1 MNRCLNV
8 IVVGSGVA
16 GMAFAHRLSVL
27 AGKGEV
33 DIRILSKAPPE
44 TSNSH
49 AAQGGVAAVIDPTD
63 SWEQHRDDTLVVGAG
78 RCDPNVVEMVVREG
92 PQCIQELLGFGAR
105 FDADADG
112 SLNAAREG
120 GHGAARIVH
129 HQDSTGAELVRVLRE
144 QVERSD
150 AIRIEEPMHA
160 VDLLLDESGEQQ
172 RCCGVRVLDL
182 DTGRIT
188 DRHADVVV
196 LATGG
201 AGQVF
206 MHTTNPPGAT
216 GSGVAMAVRAGVD
229 LRDMAFVQFHPTALY
244 TPDPGTVFL
253 ISEAVRGAGAILLKP
268 NGERLMAGIHPS
280 GDLAPRN
287 VVARAI
293 HATMRSTG
301 APHVRLDARS
311 IGRTRFIHEFPTIY
325 DHCRGMGI
333 DPTTDLIPVMPA
345 AHYLCGG
352 IRTDAFGQ
360 SSLAGLLA
368 LGECACSG
376 LHGADRLA
384 SNSLLEALVI
394 PRSAA
399 TNVLATAWPERL
411 RNDTEVGAD
420 RSDPQHGDH
429 ELTLLQLR
437 NAMTTY
443 LGLVRD
449 RNGMAEGVRIISS
462 VLQHADEAW
471 ARGDRSSALMDLR
484 DLASVALAIA
494 NTARSEERNVGTHFN
509 IDLVPSDAADRA
521 KYNSFSASVRSS
533 ELTHFH
539 HVRPLP

>member
-1 MNRCLNV
+1 MKKPLNV

-27 AGKGEV
+27 AGKDHL

-63 SWEQHRDDTLVVGAG
+63 SWEQHRDDTLTVGAG
-78 RCDPNVVEMVVREG
+78 RCDPHVVEMVVREG
-92 PQCIQELLGFGAR
+92 PKCIQELLALGAR
-105 FDADADG
+105 FDADAEG
-112 SLNAAREG
+112 KLNAAREG

-129 HQDSTGAELVRVLRE
+129 HQDRTGAELVRVLRD

-160 VDLLLDESGEQQ
+160 VDLLVEGSGDLR
-172 RCCGVRVLDL
+172 RCYGIRVLDL
-182 DTGRIT
+182 DTGKIT
-188 DRHADVVV
+188 DRYADVVV

-216 GSGVAMAVRAGVD
+216 GSGVAMAVRAGVQ
-229 LRDMAFVQFHPTALY
+229 LRDMGFVQFHPTALY

-253 ISEAVRGAGAILLKP
+253 ISEAVRGAGAVLLAP

-293 HATMRSTG
+293 HATMRSSGT
-301 APHVRLDARS
+301 PNVWLDARL
-311 IGRTRFIHEFPTIY
+311 IGSTRFKEEFPTIY
-325 DHCRGMGI
+325 DHCMKMGI

-352 IRTDAFGQ
+352 IRTDAYGQ

-368 LGECACSG
+368 LGECASSG

-399 TNVLATAWPERL
+399 SNVFATVWPDHAHNELAVASEL
-411 RNDTEVGAD
+411 LVLHNE
-420 RSDPQHGDH
+420 DH
-429 ELTLLQLR
+429 AYALLKLCK
-437 NAMTTY
+437 AMTTHF
-443 LGLVRD
+443 GLVRD
-449 RNGMAEGVRIISS
+449 QNGMAKGIHIISQ
-462 VLQHADEAW
+462 VLHHAEKAW
-471 ARGDRSSALMDLR
+471 TRGDRSTPLMDLR
-484 DLASVALAIA
+484 DLASVALSIA
-494 NTARSEERNVGTHFN
+494 VTARSENQNVGTH
-509 IDLVPSDAADRA
+509 
-521 KYNSFSASVRSS
+521 YNSDLIPAETLDRTMNNPFSAKVGTPFP
-533 ELTHFH
+533 THH
-539 HVRPLP
+539 QYRPIP